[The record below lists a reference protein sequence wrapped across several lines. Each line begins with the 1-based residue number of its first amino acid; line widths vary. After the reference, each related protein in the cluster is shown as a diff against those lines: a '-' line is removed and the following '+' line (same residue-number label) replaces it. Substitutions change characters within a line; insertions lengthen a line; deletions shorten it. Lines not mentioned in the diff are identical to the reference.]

1 MEHWIEHLFS
11 VVPGW
16 LAVLLVFL
24 CPFLEASVFL
34 GVVFPGEI
42 AVFLGGVI
50 ASGGI
55 DGAPHVPLAV
65 VLVAAIAGAVL
76 GDQIGFF
83 VGERWG
89 YQLLRKI
96 PHRLLPDEHLQKS
109 RDAIKRMGA
118 KAVIVGRWTAALRAL
133 VPGLAGMSG
142 MPYVRFA
149 VANFVGGALWATTV
163 VLLGDQAGRSWKHV
177 YHLLSRYSLYAFG
190 VIVAGLVAWLL
201 WRRRQRRL
209 HPPEPEPE
217 VDVEEILAELARDR
231 AAAEAAEQAE
241 EQAERAA
248 VAETRD
254 RGRRSQ
260 S

>member
-11 VVPGW
+11 TVPAW

-24 CPFLEASVFL
+24 FPFLEASIFI

-55 DGAPHVPLAV
+55 NGAPHVPLAV
-65 VLVAAIAGAVL
+65 VLTAAIAGAVL

-83 VGERWG
+83 VGQRWG

-109 RDAIKRMGA
+109 RDAIKRLGA

-142 MPYVRFA
+142 MHYARFA
-149 VANFVGGALWATTV
+149 IANFIGGSLWAVAV
-163 VLLGDQAGRSWKHV
+163 VLLGDQAGKSWKHV
-177 YHLLSRYSLYAFG
+177 YHLLSRYSLYALA
-190 VIVAGLVAWLL
+190 VIVIGLVLWLL

-209 HPPEPEPE
+209 HPPEPEAD
-217 VDVEEILAELARDR
+217 VDVDELLADLALDR
-231 AAAEAAEQAE
+231 EAAEAADRAE
-241 EQAERAA
+241 EEAEASAREA
-248 VAETRD
+248 
-254 RGRRSQ
+254 Q

>member
-1 MEHWIEHLFS
+1 MEHWIEHVFS

-16 LAVLLVFL
+16 LAVVLVFL
-24 CPFLEASVFL
+24 CPFLEASVFI

-55 DGAPHVPLAV
+55 DGAPHVPLAL
-65 VLVAAIAGAVL
+65 VLTVAIAGAVL

-83 VGERWG
+83 VGQRWG

-96 PHRLLPDEHLQKS
+96 PPRLLPEEHLQKS
-109 RDAIKRMGA
+109 RDAIKKLGA

-142 MPYVRFA
+142 MHYARFA
-149 VANFVGGALWATTV
+149 IANFIGGALWAVTV

-177 YHLLSRYSLYAFG
+177 YHLLSRYSIYAFAVVVLG
-190 VIVAGLVAWLL
+190 GALWLL

-209 HPPEPEPE
+209 HPPADEPEM
-217 VDVEEILAELARDR
+217 DVEDLLAELAEDR
-231 AAAEAAEQAE
+231 AEAEAEDRAEVAAEQ
-241 EQAERAA
+241 QAAARRAA
-248 VAETRD
+248 RD
-254 RGRRSQ
+254 GQ